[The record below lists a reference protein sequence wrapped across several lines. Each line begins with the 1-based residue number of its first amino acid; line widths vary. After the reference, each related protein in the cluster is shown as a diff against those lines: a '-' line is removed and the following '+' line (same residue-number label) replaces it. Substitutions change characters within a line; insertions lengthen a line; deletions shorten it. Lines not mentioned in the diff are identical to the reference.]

1 MKQINCFFLFLLF
14 FVNISSA
21 QVNVNAA
28 IQSKLDT
35 AFKST
40 IIPGILI
47 GVSINGKH
55 QFFTAGIAD
64 KKNNQAFTP
73 DTQFEIGS
81 ISKTFTAFILES
93 VLQKKQIAD
102 SALIL
107 QFLPDSL
114 NRNRNIASIQLVHL
128 LNHTSGLP
136 RLPDNM
142 GTPEDLLQPYANYKK
157 EDLYAYLNKAKVNGF
172 GKVNYSNLGAGLAG
186 VLAENI
192 SGKPYEYLLN
202 KYINK
207 PFHLKHTGIHADL
220 KRPKAIGYFDK
231 QEATYWDM
239 NSLIGAGGIKS
250 DATDMLN
257 YLDYIANHQTLS
269 IIQSVLHKTSE
280 INKEVAIAKGWHTIE
295 KNEETLLY
303 WHNGGTYGFSTF
315 CAFNPSNKNCI
326 IIVIN
331 AFNKNTIADRLGI
344 NIMTKILN

>member
-1 MKQINCFFLFLLF
+1 MKQINYFFLYLLF

-21 QVNVNAA
+21 QVNPNAA

-93 VLQKKQIAD
+93 VLQKEKIAD
-102 SALIL
+102 STSIV

-114 NRNRNIASIQLVHL
+114 NRNRSLSSIQLVHL

-136 RLPDNM
+136 RLPDNIGSTENFM
-142 GTPEDLLQPYANYKK
+142 QPYANYKK
-157 EDLYAYLNKAKVNGF
+157 EDLYAYLSKAKTNNT
-172 GKVNYSNLGAGLAG
+172 GKVNYSNLGTGLAG

-207 PFHLKHTGIHADL
+207 PFHLKHTGINVSQNRL
-220 KRPKAIGYFDK
+220 KAIGYFDK

-239 NSLIGAGGIKS
+239 NALVGAGGIKS
-250 DATDMLN
+250 DAIDMLN

-269 IIQSVLHKTSE
+269 TIQSILHKTAE

-331 AFNKNTIADRLGI
+331 AFNKNAIADRLGI
-344 NIMTKILN
+344 DIMTKILN